1 MLKRSITFKNLDDE
15 PITRD
20 FYFNLSMPEVTELE
34 FDMKGGMSAYWTDIV
49 ERKAA
54 GELLAAYK
62 DIIKRAFGVRDDD
75 GVTFNKSDEISRKFL
90 QSDAYTVLFM
100 EFFGPEASDNEFTD
114 FLRAIVP
121 VELVDKMPDALP
133 VTENQAIGGQK
144 ERTKPEE
151 FSRDELLKM
160 PQAEFDKLAGTDP
173 QKMSREVLMVAMQ
186 RKNDTRTDG

>member
-1 MLKRSITFKNLDDE
+1 MLKRSITFKNLDNE

-75 GVTFNKSDEISRKFL
+75 GVTFNKSEEISRKFL

-100 EFFGPEASDNEFTD
+100 EFFGPEASDSEFTD

-121 VELVDKMPDALP
+121 VELVDKMPEALP
-133 VTENQAIGGQK
+133 VTENQAIGQRA

-151 FSRDELLKM
+151 FSREELLNMDDAK
-160 PQAEFDKLAGTDP
+160 FDKLAGTDP
-173 QKMSREVLMVAMQ
+173 TKMSREVLMVAMQ
-186 RKNDTRTDG
+186 RRNKARTDG